1 MSRCLPGGS
10 PALPAACNT
19 QFTLLLHKRHQP
31 PLACSLSMLNK
42 LSLEFVPAFVSIW
55 FAEIVDAWI
64 FAQRK
69 ERIADRVSVR

>member
-1 MSRCLPGGS
+1 
-10 PALPAACNT
+10 
-19 QFTLLLHKRHQP
+19 
-31 PLACSLSMLNK
+31 MLNK